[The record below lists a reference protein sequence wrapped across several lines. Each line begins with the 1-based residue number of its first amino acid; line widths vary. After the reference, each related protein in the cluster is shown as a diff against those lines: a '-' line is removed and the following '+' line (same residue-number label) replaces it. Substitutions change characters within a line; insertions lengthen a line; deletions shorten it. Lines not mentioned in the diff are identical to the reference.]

1 MKKFFVVLGLFVIA
15 SMALAACA
23 PAAEAP
29 AAEAPAE
36 EAPAAEEPVEEE
48 VVEEVVEEDV
58 KSVCL
63 VTDSAGIGD
72 RSFND
77 AVWNGLE
84 MAKEEFGTNI
94 TYIESKSADD
104 YTPNLEAC
112 IDAESD
118 VVVCVGF
125 MMGDACV
132 AAIDANP
139 DVNFIGVDIY
149 GLGKPNF
156 IGIDAYMEQSS
167 FLAGYLA
174 AGMSETGVL
183 GTWTGFVGP
192 VVLSFMDGFYMGA
205 MEYNKVHGTDV
216 KVLGYDPKDME
227 NAANIGSWDDV
238 DKGRAISET
247 QMDNG
252 ADIIYGVCGNVSTAA
267 AAAMQERGYGYI
279 FGMDQD
285 WTITNP
291 QYADQI
297 LGSALKNMHVAV
309 YDIMMKLET
318 EGTWSGEDYILTL
331 ANGGTSLAINESIEI
346 PAELKAEVEALAEKI
361 AAGEI
366 TGASEEFYTAYRAQ

>member
-1 MKKFFVVLGLFVIA
+1 MKKVSIVLGLLLIA
-15 SMALAACA
+15 SMLFAACA
-23 PAAEAP
+23 PAAPAEEPVMEEKPAEA
-29 AAEAPAE
+29 APAE
-36 EAPAAEEPVEEE
+36 EAPAAEPF
-48 VVEEVVEEDV
+48 
-58 KSVCL
+58 KACL

-77 AVWNGLE
+77 AVWMGLE
-84 MAKEEFGTNI
+84 NAQKDFGTEI
-94 TYIESKSADD
+94 SYIESKSADD
-104 YTPNLEAC
+104 YAPNLQAC

-132 AAIDANP
+132 AAVEANP
-139 DVNFIGVDIY
+139 DVYFMGVDIY
-149 GLGKPNF
+149 GLGKDNF

-174 AGMSETGVL
+174 AGMTETGKL

-205 MEYNKVHGTDV
+205 MEYNKVHGTTV
-216 KVLGYDPKDME
+216 EVLGYDPKDME
-227 NAANIGSWDDV
+227 NAANIGSWDDT

-252 ADIIYGVCGNVSTAA
+252 ADIIYGVAGNLGAAA
-267 AAAMQERGYGYI
+267 AAAMQERGFDGYI

-285 WTITNP
+285 WTITNA
-291 QYADQI
+291 QYSDQI

-309 YDIMMKLET
+309 HEIMKLLEE
-318 EGTWSGEDYILTL
+318 EGTFAGGEDYILTL
-331 ANGGTSLAINESIEI
+331 ANNGTSLAYNAAIDI
-346 PAELKAEVEALAEKI
+346 PAELKAEVDALAEKI
-361 AAGEI
+361 ASGELM
-366 TGASEEFYTAYRAQ
+366 ACSEEFCTAYR

>member
-1 MKKFFVVLGLFVIA
+1 MSKKILLILSVLVIG
-15 SMALAACA
+15 SMIFAACT
-23 PAAEAP
+23 PT
-29 AAEAPAE
+29 
-36 EAPAAEEPVEEE
+36 EEPADEP
-48 VVEEVVEEDV
+48 VVEEPEPEAEPY
-58 KSVCL
+58 KACL

-77 AVWNGLE
+77 AVWKGLE
-84 MAKEEFGTNI
+84 MAKDEFGSDI

-104 YTPNLEAC
+104 YAPNLQAC

-118 VVVCVGF
+118 VVICVGF
-125 MMGDACV
+125 MMGDAC
-132 AAIDANP
+132 AAAVDANP
-139 DVNFIGVDIY
+139 DTKFVGVDLA
-149 GLGKPNF
+149 GFGKDNF

-174 AGMSETGVL
+174 AGMTETGKL
-183 GTWTGFVGP
+183 GTWTGFPGP
-192 VVLSFMDGFYMGA
+192 VVYSFMDGFYMGA
-205 MEYNKVHGTDV
+205 MEYNKVHGTEV
-216 KVLGYDPKDME
+216 EVLGYDPADME
-227 NAANIGSWDDV
+227 NAANIASWDDT

-285 WTITNP
+285 WTLTNP

-309 YDIMMKLET
+309 HEVMKNLET
-318 EGTWSGEDYILTL
+318 EGTFAGGEDYILTL
-331 ANGGTSLAINESIEI
+331 ANGGTSLELNASIDI
-346 PAELKAEVEALAEKI
+346 PADLVAEVEALAEKVSS
-361 AAGEI
+361 GEI
-366 TGASEEFYTAYRAQ
+366 TGASEEFYSAYRTK

>member
-1 MKKFFVVLGLFVIA
+1 MSKKILLILSILVIGSMLF
-15 SMALAACA
+15 AACS
-23 PAAEAP
+23 PK
-29 AAEAPAE
+29 E
-36 EAPAAEEPVEEE
+36 EATEEVVVEEPTEEE
-48 VVEEVVEEDV
+48 VMKEPV
-58 KSVCL
+58 SACL

-77 AVWNGLE
+77 AVWKGLE
-84 MAKEEFGTNI
+84 TAEADYGSEI
-94 TYIESKSADD
+94 SYIESKSADD
-104 YTPNLEAC
+104 YAPNIQAC
-112 IDAESD
+112 LDAEAD
-118 VVVCVGF
+118 VVICVGF
-125 MMGDACV
+125 MMGDACT
-132 AAIDANP
+132 AAVDANP
-139 DVNFIGVDIY
+139 DTKFVGVDIY

-174 AGMSETGVL
+174 AGMSETGIL

-205 MEYNKVHGTDV
+205 MEYNTVHGTDV
-216 KVLGYDPKDME
+216 QVLGYDPADMD
-227 NAANIGSWDDV
+227 NAANIASWDDI

-285 WTITNP
+285 WTLTNP

-309 YDIMMKLET
+309 YEIMKNLEESDT
-318 EGTWSGEDYILTL
+318 FNGGEDYVLTL
-331 ANGGTSLAINESIEI
+331 ANGGTSLTINEAIDI
-346 PAELKAEVEALAEKI
+346 PEDLKAEVEALAEKI
-361 AAGEI
+361 ASGEL
-366 TGASEEFYTAYRAQ
+366 TGASEEFYTLYRSN

>member
-1 MKKFFVVLGLFVIA
+1 MKKISILFVLFVVV

-23 PAAEAP
+23 PE
-29 AAEAPAE
+29 AEAPAE
-36 EAPAAEEPVEEE
+36 E
-48 VVEEVVEEDV
+48 VVEAGP
-58 KSVCL
+58 KSACL

-77 AVWNGLE
+77 AVWKGLE
-84 MAKEEFGTNI
+84 SAKADFGSDI
-94 TYIESKSADD
+94 SYIESKSADD
-104 YTPNLEAC
+104 YGPNLQAC

-118 VVVCVGF
+118 VVICVGF
-125 MMGDACV
+125 MMTDACI

-139 DVNFIGVDIY
+139 DVKFVGVDIY
-149 GLGKPNF
+149 GLGKSNF

-183 GTWTGFVGP
+183 GTWTGFPGP
-192 VVLSFMDGFYMGA
+192 VVWSFMDGFYMGA

-216 KVLGYDPKDME
+216 KVLGYDPADME
-227 NAANIGSWDDV
+227 NAANIGSWMDMDLA
-238 DKGRAISET
+238 RAISET

-252 ADIIYGVCGNVSTAA
+252 ADIIYGVAGNLGTAA
-267 AAAMQERGYGYI
+267 AAAIQERGFTGYI

-291 QYADQI
+291 QFSDQI

-309 YDIMMKLET
+309 YEVMKNLE
-318 EGTWSGEDYILTL
+318 ENDAFAGGEDYILTL
-331 ANGGTSLAINESIEI
+331 ANDGTSLAINAAIDI
-346 PAELKAEVEALAEKI
+346 PADLVAEVEALAEKI

-366 TGASEEFYTAYRAQ
+366 TGASDEFYSAFR

>member
-1 MKKFFVVLGLFVIA
+1 MSKKLFVLLTVLVM
-15 SMALAACA
+15 SSVLFAACT
-23 PAAEAP
+23 
-29 AAEAPAE
+29 
-36 EAPAAEEPVEEE
+36 PAAEEPVEETA
-48 VVEEVVEEDV
+48 VEETEAVAAAH
-58 KSVCL
+58 KACL

-77 AVWNGLE
+77 AVWKGLE
-84 MAKEEFGTNI
+84 MAESEFGSDI
-94 TYIESKSADD
+94 SYIESKSADD
-104 YTPNLEAC
+104 YAPNLQAC
-112 IDAESD
+112 IDAEAD
-118 VVVCVGF
+118 VVICVGF

-139 DVNFIGVDIY
+139 DTNFVGVDIY
-149 GLGKPNF
+149 GLDKPNF

-174 AGMSETGVL
+174 AGMSETGTL

-205 MEYNKVHGTDV
+205 MEYNEVHGTDV
-216 KVLGYDPKDME
+216 NVLGYDPTDME
-227 NAANIGSWDDV
+227 NAANIGSWDDI

-267 AAAMQERGYGYI
+267 AAAMQERGYGFI

-285 WTITNP
+285 WTVTNP
-291 QYADQI
+291 QYSDQI

-309 YDIMMKLET
+309 HEIMANLET
-318 EGTWSGEDYILTL
+318 EGTFAGNSDYVLTL
-331 ANGGTSLAINESIEI
+331 ANGGTSLALNEDIDF
-346 PAELKAEVEALAEKI
+346 PADLLAELDELEQKI
-361 AAGEI
+361 ASGEI
-366 TGASEEFYTAYRAQ
+366 TGASEEFYSAYRAK

>member
-1 MKKFFVVLGLFVIA
+1 MSKKILFILSILVIGSLFF
-15 SMALAACA
+15 AACK
-23 PAAEAP
+23 
-29 AAEAPAE
+29 PAE
-36 EAPAAEEPVEEE
+36 ETVVEETSEEE
-48 VVEEVVEEDV
+48 VVKEPI
-58 KSVCL
+58 SACL

-77 AVWNGLE
+77 AVWKGLE
-84 MAKEEFGTNI
+84 SAEADFGSEI
-94 TYIESKSADD
+94 SYIESKSADD
-104 YTPNLEAC
+104 YAPNIQAC
-112 IDAESD
+112 LDAEAD
-118 VVVCVGF
+118 VVICVGF

-139 DVNFIGVDIY
+139 DTKFIGVDIY
-149 GLGKPNF
+149 GLGKDNF

-183 GTWTGFVGP
+183 GTWTGFVNA

-205 MEYNKVHGTDV
+205 MEYNDVHGTDV
-216 KVLGYDPKDME
+216 QVLGYDPADMD
-227 NAANIGSWDDV
+227 NAANIASWDDL

-285 WTITNP
+285 WTLTNP
-291 QYADQI
+291 QYTDQI

-309 YDIMMKLET
+309 YEVMKNLEE
-318 EGTWSGEDYILTL
+318 EGTFDGGKDYILTL
-331 ANGGTSLAINESIEI
+331 ANGGTSLEINEAIDI
-346 PAELKAEVEALAEKI
+346 PEDLKAEVEALAEKI
-361 AAGEI
+361 ASGEI
-366 TGASEEFYTAYRAQ
+366 TGASEEFYTLYRSN

>member
-1 MKKFFVVLGLFVIA
+1 MKKLLYVLSMLVIA
-15 SMALAACA
+15 SMLLVACA
-23 PAAEAP
+23 PAVEEA
-29 AAEAPAE
+29 AVE
-36 EAPAAEEPVEEE
+36 EAPAEEE
-48 VVEEVVEEDV
+48 VVEEVEE
-58 KSVCL
+58 KEPFKACL

-77 AVWNGLE
+77 AVWMGLE
-84 MAKEEFGTNI
+84 SAEKDFGTEI

-104 YTPNLEAC
+104 YTPNLQAC

-118 VVVCVGF
+118 VVICVGF
-125 MMGDACV
+125 MMGDACI
-132 AAIDANP
+132 AAVEANP
-139 DVNFIGVDIY
+139 DIYFIGVDIY
-149 GLGKPNF
+149 GLGKDNF

-167 FLAGYLA
+167 FLAGYLG
-174 AGMSETGVL
+174 AGMSETGKM

-205 MEYNKVHGTDV
+205 MEYNKVHGTTV
-216 KVLGYDPKDME
+216 EVLGYDPKDME
-227 NAANIGSWDDV
+227 NAANIGSWDDT

-291 QYADQI
+291 QYSDQI

-309 YDIMMKLET
+309 HEIMMLLEE
-318 EGTWSGEDYILTL
+318 EGTFAGGEDYILTL
-331 ANGGTSLAINESIEI
+331 ANDGTSLAYNADIDV
-346 PAELKAEVEALAEKI
+346 PADLKAEVDALAVKI
-361 AAGEI
+361 ASGELIAG
-366 TGASEEFYTAYRAQ
+366 SPEFMAAYRTQ

>member
-1 MKKFFVVLGLFVIA
+1 MSKRLLIVMSILVIGSMFF
-15 SMALAACA
+15 AACQ
-23 PAAEAP
+23 
-29 AAEAPAE
+29 PAE
-36 EAPAAEEPVEEE
+36 EVSEEATEA
-48 VVEEVVEEDV
+48 VEEVKEPV
-58 KSVCL
+58 SACL

-77 AVWNGLE
+77 AVWKGLE
-84 MAKEEFGTNI
+84 SAKTAFGSEI
-94 TYIESKSADD
+94 SYIESKSADD
-104 YTPNLEAC
+104 YAPNIQAC
-112 IDAESD
+112 IDAEAD

-125 MMGDACV
+125 MMGDACA

-139 DVNFIGVDIY
+139 DTEFVGVDIY
-149 GLGKPNF
+149 GLGKDNF

-205 MEYNKVHGTDV
+205 MEYNTAHGTDV
-216 KVLGYDPKDME
+216 QVLGYDPADMDS
-227 NAANIGSWDDV
+227 AANIGSWDDI
-238 DKGRAISET
+238 DKGRSISET

-285 WTITNP
+285 WTVTNP
-291 QYADQI
+291 QYSDQI

-309 YDIMMKLET
+309 YEIMEKLEEEDT
-318 EGTWSGEDYILTL
+318 FAGGTDYILTL
-331 ANGGTSLAINESIEI
+331 ANGGTSLAINETIDI
-346 PAELKAEVEALAEKI
+346 PADLVAEVDALAEKI
-361 AAGEI
+361 SSGEL
-366 TGASEEFYTAYRAQ
+366 TGASEEFFTLYRSE

>member
-1 MKKFFVVLGLFVIA
+1 MSKKILLILSILVISSMFF
-15 SMALAACA
+15 AACA
-23 PAAEAP
+23 PT
-29 AAEAPAE
+29 
-36 EAPAAEEPVEEE
+36 EEPEEE
-48 VVEEVVEEDV
+48 GPEPV
-58 KSVCL
+58 SACL

-77 AVWNGLE
+77 AVWKGLE
-84 MAKEEFGTNI
+84 NAKADFGTEI
-94 TYIESKSADD
+94 SYIESKSADD
-104 YTPNLEAC
+104 YAPNIQAC
-112 IDAESD
+112 LDAESD
-118 VVVCVGF
+118 VVLCVGF
-125 MMGDACV
+125 MMNDACS
-132 AAIDANP
+132 AAVEANP
-139 DVNFIGVDIY
+139 DTYFIGVDLAGY
-149 GLGKPNF
+149 GKPNF

-205 MEYNKVHGTDV
+205 MEYNEVHGTDV
-216 KVLGYDPKDME
+216 TVLGYDPADMD

-285 WTITNP
+285 WTVTNP
-291 QYADQI
+291 QYTEQI

-309 YDIMMKLET
+309 YDILKNLE
-318 EGTWSGEDYILTL
+318 EAGTFAGGDDYILTVE
-331 ANGGTSLAINESIEI
+331 NGGTSLAINETIDI
-346 PAELKAEVEALAEKI
+346 PADLLAEVEALAEKI
-361 AAGEI
+361 ASGEI
-366 TGASEEFYTAYRAQ
+366 TGASEEFYTLYRAK

>member
-1 MKKFFVVLGLFVIA
+1 MSKKFLVFVSILVLG
-15 SMALAACA
+15 SMFFAACA
-23 PAAEAP
+23 PKDMV
-29 AAEAPAE
+29 E
-36 EAPAAEEPVEEE
+36 EATEE
-48 VVEEVVEEDV
+48 VVEEVKEPI
-58 KSVCL
+58 SACL

-77 AVWNGLE
+77 AVWKGLE
-84 MAKEEFGTNI
+84 NAEADFGSEI
-94 TYIESKSADD
+94 SYIESKSADD
-104 YTPNLEAC
+104 YAPNIQAC
-112 IDAESD
+112 IDAEAD
-118 VVVCVGF
+118 VVICVGF

-132 AAIDANP
+132 AAIEANP
-139 DVNFIGVDIY
+139 DTNFVGVDIY
-149 GLGKPNF
+149 GLGKDNF

-205 MEYNKVHGTDV
+205 MEYNAVHGTDV
-216 KVLGYDPKDME
+216 KVLGYDPADMD

-267 AAAMQERGYGYI
+267 AAAMQERGYGFI

-285 WTITNP
+285 WTVTNP
-291 QYADQI
+291 QYSDQI

-309 YDIMMKLET
+309 YEVMKNLEE
-318 EGTWSGEDYILTL
+318 EGTFAGGTDYVLTL
-331 ANGGTSLAINESIEI
+331 ANGGTSLELNGDLDI
-346 PAELKAEVEALAEKI
+346 PADLVAEVEALAEKI
-361 AAGEI
+361 AAGEL
-366 TGASEEFYTAYRAQ
+366 TGASDEFYALYRSK

>member
-1 MKKFFVVLGLFVIA
+1 MSKKLLVVLTLLLIGSLF
-15 SMALAACA
+15 LAACG
-23 PAAEAP
+23 PTE
-29 AAEAPAE
+29 EAPAE
-36 EAPAAEEPVEEE
+36 EADAGEEE
-48 VVEEVVEEDV
+48 VVVEEADPI
-58 KSVCL
+58 SACL

-77 AVWNGLE
+77 AVWKGLE
-84 MAKEEFGTNI
+84 QAEAEFGSDI

-104 YTPNLEAC
+104 YAPNIEAC
-112 IDAESD
+112 LDAESE
-118 VVVCVGF
+118 VVLCVGF
-125 MMGDACV
+125 MMADACS
-132 AAIDANP
+132 AAVDANP
-139 DVNFIGVDIY
+139 DTNFIGVDIY

-205 MEYNKVHGTDV
+205 MEYNEVHGTDV
-216 KVLGYDPKDME
+216 KVLGYDPTDME
-227 NAANIGSWDDV
+227 NAANIGSWDDT

-285 WTITNP
+285 WTVTNP
-291 QYADQI
+291 QYAEQI

-309 YDIMMKLET
+309 YEVMANLET
-318 EGTWSGEDYILTL
+318 DGTFNGGEDYILTL
-331 ANGGTSLAINESIEI
+331 ENGGTSLTINESIDVPED
-346 PAELKAEVEALAEKI
+346 LKAEVDALAEKI
-361 AAGEI
+361 ASGEM
-366 TGASEEFYTAYRAQ
+366 TGASEEFYSTYRSE

>member
-1 MKKFFVVLGLFVIA
+1 MSKKFLLILSVLVIGSILF
-15 SMALAACA
+15 AACT
-23 PAAEAP
+23 PT
-29 AAEAPAE
+29 
-36 EAPAAEEPVEEE
+36 EEPADEP
-48 VVEEVVEEDV
+48 VVEEPEPAVEP
-58 KSVCL
+58 KKACL

-77 AVWNGLE
+77 AVWMGLE
-84 MAKEEFGTNI
+84 MAESEFGTEI

-104 YTPNLEAC
+104 YAPNLQAC
-112 IDAESD
+112 IDAEAD
-118 VVVCVGF
+118 VVICVGF

-139 DVNFIGVDIY
+139 EVKFLGVDIY
-149 GLGKPNF
+149 GLGKENF

-174 AGMSETGVL
+174 AGMTETGVL

-192 VVLSFMDGFYMGA
+192 VVLSFMDGFYTGA
-205 MEYNKVHGTDV
+205 MEYNAVHGTEV
-216 KVLGYDPKDME
+216 EVLGYDPTDMD
-227 NAANIGSWDDV
+227 NAANIASWDDT

-285 WTITNP
+285 WTLTNP
-291 QYADQI
+291 QYSDQI

-309 YDIMMKLET
+309 HEVMAALET
-318 EGTWSGEDYILTL
+318 DGSFAGGTDYVLTL
-331 ANGGTSLAINESIEI
+331 ANGGTSLELNEAIDV
-346 PAELKAEVEALAEKI
+346 PAELVAEVEALAEKL
-361 AAGEI
+361 ASGEI
-366 TGASEEFYTAYRAQ
+366 TGASEEFYSAYRTE